1 MIFQQGNPINPPF
14 LVEIDG
20 GVPIKSSNVCGFPM
34 AATFD
39 SRAALRR
46 SSPVAPLGTWAPP
59 QRHGLR
65 QLGDHRR
72 GRRDHPPFLGHGRD
86 MASSM
91 GKIDWKSERNW
102 NWKVLPE
109 IVEMM

>member
-1 MIFQQGNPINPPF
+1 
-14 LVEIDG
+14 
-20 GVPIKSSNVCGFPM
+20 M

-72 GRRDHPPFLGHGRD
+72 SRRDHPPFLGHGRD